1 MSFRILTL
9 QLTGKLKSVEKLE
22 AERAALQKNYAAF
35 IEAGK
40 SATLAEY
47 RELENWVGSGAM
59 QQRKKELEGEVFKG
73 SSEYLLLKELDTLKK
88 IRSIRDYFK
97 VEGSAELQRF
107 MKVKDSDLLK
117 EYYQLKDYVEGGAF
131 QRDKQAIS
139 LLKFHGSAEE
149 KHLHEFEE
157 MKKNHAL
164 QDFLKLQGS
173 EAITRHHKFI
183 ESPKF
188 KRYLELKN
196 LPVADKAH
204 KEELDRLAKDHEV
217 VQYFKLE
224 NSKEFR
230 HYKEMS
236 GSHLPA
242 RYKELHD
249 LVGSRA
255 FRDKVSELKDK
266 KKFEK
271 SEAMQKYKKFKQ
283 LASVGDIRFF
293 LKYEKSSLYRNYLDT
308 KDSYPLQR
316 YRELVAQ
323 TTSPEFL
330 KRKAWLEDTKKWEKS
345 EEYARHQRFMAL
357 KKDPKVELFFKFQNS
372 HAFDFFNDW
381 EESFSEEF
389 GAGKP
394 DWSKWTPNNYLADLM
409 LGEPFSQKDDLQAYT
424 GGKNCSVSN
433 GRLQIHVRK
442 EKVISK
448 AWHPGAGF
456 VPVEFHYTSDILS
469 TVKSFWQEG
478 GIFEA
483 KIRFSPVNE
492 VVSTCYLQGKK
503 NSPLISLL
511 EMGPT
516 SRMGIL
522 TLNGTGKPEFNGI
535 TLQHL
540 KKDHFYMFRV
550 EWDSN
555 RVIWKIN
562 DIKVHEVPFGGLGE
576 PAHISMQNLVVSE
589 IPGSKL
595 PVTFETDWIRC
606 YRRKQNS

>member
-157 MKKNHAL
+157 LKKNHAL

-196 LPVADKAH
+196 LPIADKAH

-389 GAGKP
+389 GAAKP
-394 DWSKWTPNNYLADLM
+394 DWTKWTPNNYLADLM
-409 LGEPFSQKDDLQAYT
+409 LGETFSQKDDLQAYT

>member
-59 QQRKKELEGEVFKG
+59 QQRKKELEGDVFKG
-73 SSEYLLLKELDTLKK
+73 SSEYLLLKELETLKK
-88 IRSIRDYFK
+88 TRSIRDYFK

-157 MKKNHAL
+157 LKKNHAL
-164 QDFLKLQGS
+164 KDFLKLQGS

-389 GAGKP
+389 GAAKP
-394 DWSKWTPNNYLADLM
+394 DWTKWTPNNYLADLM

>member
-22 AERAALQKNYAAF
+22 AERAALQKKYAAF
-35 IEAGK
+35 IEAEK
-40 SATLAEY
+40 SATLVEY

-73 SSEYLLLKELDTLKK
+73 SSEYLLLKELETLRKT
-88 IRSIRDYFK
+88 RSIRDYFK

-409 LGEPFSQKDDLQAYT
+409 LGETFSQKDDLQAYT